1 MPTSEAQKR
10 ANAKWI
16 AKNKERHNEMKNK
29 WLDENRARVN
39 EATRLRQNK
48 YYWRDKEFAIFR
60 NILFEV

>member
-1 MPTSEAQKR
+1 MPASEAQKR

-16 AKNKERHNEMKNK
+16 AKNKERHEEMKTT

-60 NILFEV
+60 NILL

>member
-1 MPTSEAQKR
+1 MPTTEAQKR

-16 AKNKERHNEMKNK
+16 AKNKERHEEMKTK
-29 WLDENRARVN
+29 WLNENRARVN

-60 NILFEV
+60 NILL

>member
-16 AKNKERHNEMKNK
+16 AKNKERHDEMKTK

-39 EATRLRQNK
+39 EATRIRQNK

-60 NILFEV
+60 NILL

>member
-1 MPTSEAQKR
+1 MPASEAQKR

-16 AKNKERHNEMKNK
+16 AKNKERHEEMKTK
-29 WLDENRARVN
+29 WLNENRARVN

-60 NILFEV
+60 NILL

>member
-10 ANAKWI
+10 ASAKWS
-16 AKNKERHNEMKNK
+16 AKNKERHNEMKTK

-39 EATRLRQNK
+39 EATRIREHK

-60 NILFEV
+60 NILL

>member
-1 MPTSEAQKR
+1 MPACEAQKR

-16 AKNKERHNEMKNK
+16 AKNKERHEEMKTK

-60 NILFEV
+60 NILL

>member
-10 ANAKWI
+10 ATAKWT
-16 AKNKERHNEMKNK
+16 AKNKERHDEMKTK

-39 EATRLRQNK
+39 EATRIRQNK

-60 NILFEV
+60 NILL

>member
-10 ANAKWI
+10 ATATWI
-16 AKNKERHNEMKNK
+16 AKNKERHDEMKTK

-39 EATRLRQNK
+39 EATRIRQNK

-60 NILFEV
+60 NILL